1 MATVGDIMERDVPTV
16 GPEDDIETVV
26 RTLRTHELPGIP
38 VNDGGRLM
46 GIITEADLV
55 LSEEGSDLH
64 LPHYIELFGGA
75 IFLEPLKRFED
86 RLKKA
91 FASKARDLMTEDP
104 VTVEPSDSVRE
115 AARTIAR
122 KKHNRLPVVE
132 DGGRLV
138 GVVTRLDVL
147 DALAH
152 EDDAPAAG

>member
-1 MATVGDIMERDVPTV
+1 MRTVADIMERDVPTV
-16 GPEDDIETVV
+16 APSDGVEEV
-26 RTLRTHELPGIP
+26 LRVMREHELPGVP
-38 VNDGGRLM
+38 VANEGGRLL

-64 LPHYIELFGGA
+64 LPHYFELFGGF
-75 IFLEPLKRFED
+75 IFLEPLKPFED
-86 RLKKA
+86 RLRKA

-104 VTVEPSDSVRE
+104 VTVEPSATVAE
-115 AARTIAR
+115 AARLIAS

-132 DGGRLV
+132 HGRLV

-152 EDDAPAAG
+152 DES

>member
-1 MATVGDIMERDVPTV
+1 MATVGEIMERDVPTV
-16 GPEDDIETVV
+16 GPEEDVEAVIAA
-26 RTLRTHELPGIP
+26 LRRHELPGIP
-38 VNDGGRLM
+38 VVNDGGRLL

-55 LSEEGSDLH
+55 LREEGSDLH

-75 IFLEPLKRFED
+75 IFLEPLQRFED
-86 RLKKA
+86 RLRKA

-104 VTVEPSDSVRE
+104 VTVGPGATVRE
-115 AARTIAR
+115 AARLISS

-132 DGGRLV
+132 HGRLV

-152 EDDAPAAG
+152 ED